1 MSENKTNE
9 EKAEVSEE
17 FLPAKLVDGE
27 SIIPEEKIEEVK
39 AVVADLIK
47 NKSVKEDEEA
57 SEDVIT
63 APVPEDLV
71 PGLGPVANGVMGTS
85 LMSKTEKPKV
95 STNKPK
101 LGDGDKV
108 AVFSTRNVSWSEIGS
123 KVNRGY
129 NIMKKETADKWLTKD
144 FIRLATPEEV
154 AKEFGL

>member
-108 AVFSTRNVSWSEIGS
+108 AIFSTKNVSWAEANG
-123 KVNRGY
+123 KVYRGY
-129 NIMKKETADKWLTKD
+129 NIVKKEAADLWLTKD

-154 AKEFGL
+154 AREYGL

>member
-9 EKAEVSEE
+9 ENTEVLDEVI
-17 FLPAKLVDGE
+17 PAKLVDEE
-27 SIIPEEKIEEVK
+27 SIIPEEKVEEVK
-39 AVVADLIK
+39 AAVEEALK
-47 NKSVKEDEEA
+47 SKSVKEDTKVT
-57 SEDVIT
+57 EDVIT

-71 PGLGPVANGVMGTS
+71 PGLGPVANGVMGTGF
-85 LMSKTEKPKV
+85 MSKNEKPKV

-101 LGDGDKV
+101 LGDSDKV

>member
-9 EKAEVSEE
+9 EKPEVLEE
-17 FLPAKLVDGE
+17 VFPAKLVDGE

-39 AVVADLIK
+39 AVVEDLINK
-47 NKSVKEDEEA
+47 KSVEDVEA

-85 LMSKTEKPKV
+85 LMSKTEKPKI
-95 STNKPK
+95 SKSKPK
-101 LGDGDKV
+101 VDGVEKV
-108 AVFSTRNVSWSEIGS
+108 AIFSTKNVSWAEANGR
-123 KVNRGY
+123 VYRGY
-129 NIMKKETADKWLTKD
+129 NIVKKEAADLWLTKD

-154 AKEFGL
+154 AKEYGL